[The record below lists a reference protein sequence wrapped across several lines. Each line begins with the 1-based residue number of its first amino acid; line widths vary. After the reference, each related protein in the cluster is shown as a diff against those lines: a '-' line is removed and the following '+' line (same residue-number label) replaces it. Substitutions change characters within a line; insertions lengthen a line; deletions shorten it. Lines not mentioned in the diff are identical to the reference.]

1 MNEKPGRGLLIVGG
15 FCATLWPLLTIGY
28 YAAYPVV
35 ASTVMRTRQGG
46 LGDFVER
53 LAELSEQPAVTA
65 LQWVY
70 TALPLLLLPFF
81 VALWCL
87 LDARGQ
93 RAPSTLAIGLGLLSI
108 GLMALSYTF
117 NPTALHALARAYTEA
132 NSQAE
137 GTAIL
142 STTSALL
149 SWMRGLNQLSSLLY
163 QASVALFSLAL
174 IRSRTWRGWGWLG
187 LAGAILALPAKLS
200 LGFSVPTNAIW
211 TGLAYGVWPLALGV
225 GLLKTGSTRESRADP
240 RTCSATRE
248 ALQR

>member
-1 MNEKPGRGLLIVGG
+1 
-15 FCATLWPLLTIGY
+15 GY

-35 ASTVMRTRQGG
+35 ASTAMRTRRGG
-46 LGDFVER
+46 LADFVER
-53 LAELSEQPAVTA
+53 LAELSQQPAVTA
-65 LQWVY
+65 LEWVY

-87 LDARGQ
+87 LGARGQ
-93 RAPSTLAIGLGLLSI
+93 RAPSALALGLGLLSI
-108 GLMALSYTF
+108 GVMALSYTF

-137 GTAIL
+137 AAVIL

-149 SWMRGLNQLSSLLY
+149 AWMRGLNQLSSLLY
-163 QASVALFSLAL
+163 QACVALFSLAL

-200 LGFSVPTNAIW
+200 LGLSVPTNAIW
-211 TGLAYGVWPLALGV
+211 TGLAYGVWPLVLGV
-225 GLLKTGSTRESRADP
+225 GLLRAGSIRESRANP
-240 RTCSATRE
+240 RTGSATGE
-248 ALQR
+248 S